1 MAGEGKKRGVE
12 EGVPERGRVRGS
24 GLLGLPSP
32 LGVGGL
38 SICALE
44 FNNIRCVLLL
54 LLLLLLLLHAAHKL
68 KFYCCRV
75 VASGHKQSN

>member
-1 MAGEGKKRGVE
+1 MGDVGFTH
-12 EGVPERGRVRGS
+12 
-24 GLLGLPSP
+24 P

-44 FNNIRCVLLL
+44 FNNIRCVLSLL